1 MESKI
6 LSGKELSKFCKE
18 INIREPHK
26 ILLKTNENQAEYYN
40 SNDNCYHKIDINIA
54 KKYI

>member
-40 SNDNCYHKIDINIA
+40 SNDNCYHKIDISIA